1 MRLFLSQRCGE
12 PPPASLL
19 RRRRARSDA
28 WARRPRPRAAE
39 RECHTQDC
47 CGCERV
53 QREVLKTRWVF
64 VEHAQCRCAEPV
76 ARAAAPPPRRR
87 HLKSMQLR
95 EAAHRSL
102 LSAALRRREMLASL
116 WNRAS
121 TAYRAKVGREL
132 SNHGAARPRDRCA
145 DAAWIACW
153 RPVALALGCRH
164 RDFSDPRR
172 DAPTS
177 LPSCREAVGRIR
189 WRSAGGSARRSH
201 ASGWRLSPCRHP
213 RTFRLHPASPSPLT
227 LTAVSQGCCTRT
239 ALLKRRR

>member
-1 MRLFLSQRCGE
+1 M
-12 PPPASLL
+12 PL
-19 RRRRARSDA
+19 RR
-28 WARRPRPRAAE
+28 ARRPR
-39 RECHTQDC
+39 
-47 CGCERV
+47 
-53 QREVLKTRWVF
+53 
-64 VEHAQCRCAEPV
+64 RCA
-76 ARAAAPPPRRR
+76 PPRRR

-189 WRSAGGSARRSH
+189 WRSAGGSARRSQ

-213 RTFRLHPASPSPLT
+213 RTFRLHPASPSPLHPHRCVAGLLYEDCLIET
-227 LTAVSQGCCTRT
+227 EEVKLA
-239 ALLKRRR
+239 LKRLPPDVLTTRARHQPSRDPHPRRRCLPL